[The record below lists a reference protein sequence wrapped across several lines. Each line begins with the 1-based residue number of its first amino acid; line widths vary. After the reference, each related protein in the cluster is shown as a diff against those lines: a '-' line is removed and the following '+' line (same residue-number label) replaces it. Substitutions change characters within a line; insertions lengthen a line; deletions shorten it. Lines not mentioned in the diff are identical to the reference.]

1 MWTGLPNIA
10 RIYSVH
16 DLISTSTP
24 GDERLSVT
32 TLSDLLQN
40 EMSVAGLR
48 SKPTDYA
55 VVAGP
60 MTGTM
65 IVNGNAIAHEKT
77 EAALEQLRTTRKALR
92 SAAKTELLDER
103 EPE

>member
-1 MWTGLPNIA
+1 MNVCQLPRFPIFC
-10 RIYSVH
+10 
-16 DLISTSTP
+16 
-24 GDERLSVT
+24 
-32 TLSDLLQN
+32 
-40 EMSVAGLR
+40 
-48 SKPTDYA
+48 K

-60 MTGTM
+60 LTGTM

-77 EAALEQLRTTRKALR
+77 EAALEQLRATRKALR